1 MREVNL
7 LDDEYYQ
14 MLSMFGAALNS
25 AIADAALLGAESAKA
40 TLTVTAETVITNHGE
55 AQKLSYK
62 INSKTGRAYD
72 TKGVII
78 PGQTRMEYGEETDQR
93 P

>member
-1 MREVNL
+1 MINVNL
-7 LDDEYYQ
+7 LDDEYYP

-25 AIADAALLGAESAKA
+25 AIADAELLGAESAKA
-40 TLTVTAETVITNHGE
+40 TLTVTAERVMTANGE

-78 PGQTRMEYGEETDQR
+78 PGQTRMDMEDER
-93 P
+93 